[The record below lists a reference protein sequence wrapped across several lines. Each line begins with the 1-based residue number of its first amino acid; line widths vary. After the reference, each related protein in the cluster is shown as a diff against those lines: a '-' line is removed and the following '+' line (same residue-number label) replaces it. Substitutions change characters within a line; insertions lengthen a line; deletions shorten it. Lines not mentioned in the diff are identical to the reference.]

1 LSRFLLGLLG
11 LFSALGWASLAFG
24 FAASGARA
32 DVQRFLATIAVLFLI
47 LPLALGA
54 ARRHPQGVVVTILSF
69 AAIFR
74 LLAVFAGTPVT
85 APFSA
90 VAADL
95 GGEVGYRRFQLY
107 DDDVWRYLWDGHVGA
122 AGFSP
127 YRYSPTEWLERI
139 DGDAPRAA
147 EAALL
152 AEPAWWERRD
162 LVRYPNYSTVYPP
175 GAQAL
180 FRLSHAVVP
189 GSVFLWKGFLALL
202 DLVTCWFVLRLLVH
216 FGRPREEVLLY
227 AWNPL
232 VIKEIAASGH
242 VDGAL
247 VLLLVLGFER
257 LIARREVAGTLATL
271 AAAAVKLVSL
281 PLLPLVLRRAG
292 WAAAAP
298 TLLAAAAVAWFA
310 DTWARLGVNLTAFA
324 VDWEFNA
331 GPWAVFRALARGC
344 GAADPVAVARA
355 VTGGLFVTLVGLL
368 TLRVDPRND
377 RALLRAFF
385 LVLAAAALLGPAVM
399 PWYLLWALPFAVSL
413 GVRSWVVL
421 GALSFGTYWVYATN
435 AEPRVWI
442 ALEYSVFTAW
452 ALRERRAESRG

>member
-1 LSRFLLGLLG
+1 MSRFFLGLLG
-11 LFSALGWASLAFG
+11 LLSAFGWASLAFG
-24 FAASGARA
+24 FAASGART
-32 DVQRFLATIAVLFLI
+32 DVLRFLATIAVLFLV

-54 ARRHPQGVVVTILSF
+54 TRRHPRGAVLTILSF
-69 AAIFR
+69 AAAFR
-74 LLAVFAGTPVT
+74 LVAVFAGTPVT

-127 YRYSPTEWLERI
+127 YRDSPTEWLERI
-139 DGDAPRAA
+139 DGGSPDPE

-180 FRLSHAVVP
+180 FRLSHAVAP
-189 GSVFLWKGFLALL
+189 GSVFLWKGLLALL
-202 DLVTCWFVLRLLVH
+202 DLATCWLVLRLLVH
-216 FGRPREEVLLY
+216 FGRPPAEVLLY

-257 LIARREVAGTLATL
+257 LIARRGAAGTLATL
-271 AAAAVKLVSL
+271 GAAAVKLVSL

-292 WAAAAP
+292 WAATAP
-298 TLLAAAAVAWFA
+298 MLLAVAAVAWFA
-310 DTWARLGVNLTAFA
+310 DTWARLGVHLTAFA

-331 GPWAVFRALARGC
+331 GPWAAVRALARSC
-344 GAADPVAVARA
+344 GAADPEAVARA
-355 VTGGLFVTLVGLL
+355 MTGGLFVALVGLL
-368 TLRVDPRND
+368 TQRVAPRDD
-377 RALLRAFF
+377 RGLLRAFF

-399 PWYLLWALPFAVSL
+399 PWYLLWALPFAVTL

-435 AEPRVWI
+435 AEPRGWI
-442 ALEYSVFTAW
+442 ALEYGVFTAW
-452 ALRERRAESRG
+452 ALFERRAESRG